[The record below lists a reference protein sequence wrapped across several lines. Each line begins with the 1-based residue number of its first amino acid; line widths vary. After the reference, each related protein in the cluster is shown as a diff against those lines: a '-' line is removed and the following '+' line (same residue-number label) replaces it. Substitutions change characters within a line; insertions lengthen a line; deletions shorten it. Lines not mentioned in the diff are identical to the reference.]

1 MEINFDEL
9 KSFIAEARRN
19 TYAGDGKR
27 IENPFLAGSVQFEY
41 KKGKYFY
48 RDVYFGGEKNFV
60 GQEVVYQNDKPI
72 WSMVYCGS
80 VEPPEATDFLK
91 KSLSN
96 LSKKCRFGKECELE
110 EDDLKYKDGGEGAL
124 ERFSGEEEIFIKGEN
139 VYKLKYQG
147 GLLLK

>member
-1 MEINFDEL
+1 MIMNFDEL
-9 KSFIAEARRN
+9 KNFIAEARRN

-27 IENPFLAGSVQFEY
+27 IESPFLTGSVQLEHR
-41 KKGKYFY
+41 KGEYFY
-48 RDVYFGGEKNFV
+48 RDIYFGGEKNFI

-80 VEPPEATDFLK
+80 VEPPEAANFLK

-96 LSKKCRFGKECELE
+96 LSEKCRFGEECEFE
-110 EDDLKYKDGGEGAL
+110 EDDLRYKDEGEGTL
-124 ERFSGEEEIFIKGEN
+124 ERFNGEEEIFIKGES

-147 GLLLK
+147 GLVLK